1 MSNENDSLKSKLKGV
16 GYNPLAW
23 VAILIAL
30 VAMSVIKPAKWL
42 TKEVYDKSGA
52 LPWIAGVAASAAA
65 GIGLGY
71 HLGWVLNLS
80 PLYWIAGGVGAVIG
94 TYFYAYPLA
103 HLGVFQWSFKAS
115 GKLWKRVPDAGRSAN
130 EYGFSPWFSN
140 TLTFLT
146 QAAIVIGGFV
156 LFWNMADGIH
166 DKIGWTD
173 GFLNLV
179 NWVISVVVSGVLS
192 FIVSAL
198 AITFLSQS
206 GLLLI
211 AAAMGAGVTYHYTP
225 ALAGI
230 VEAHE
235 WPYYAKHV
243 MQAGVFVGFVAY
255 VFPLAHL
262 FITRVFRGIGEWIER
277 AARYFFDHF
286 GKFISSAYDEKDRNY
301 EGFLQQVVGI
311 AATVVAGSYAWAYVG
326 TFGLSLIPAVA
337 VTVIAVLAA
346 YIILCGI
353 TKQIGL
359 EIIGAVIVLGAT
371 YHLAVHDFYYFTDL
385 GILATI
391 GLGAAALVAIA
402 LIGYPIAYNIV
413 RLIARP
419 LLSSWLAQ
427 PLVNLHK
434 SLSEEIFRSFSRT
447 YSDETP
453 FKNFFAHTVNLA
465 STYGVFVGVTALMAG
480 LSFSPLVAISV
491 TVLASIAAYLG
502 VGKLFNRFDNPLI
515 GTLASIGAGVWG
527 GTMAYAHFDHSLW
540 YGVGGFLVAGVVN
553 FLVVYPVTYVVL
565 KAVLN
570 VVRVNDWALPFL
582 SGVHGFFWS
591 FVESFWNLIVEA
603 WRFIEENARPYW
615 QKASAI
621 IDQSWTSAMEVVKH
635 IFGQKTDKK

>member
-16 GYNPLAW
+16 GFNPIAW
-23 VAILIAL
+23 VAIVIAL

-52 LPWIAGVAASAAA
+52 LPWIAGVVASAAA

-71 HLGWVLNLS
+71 HLGWVLELS

-94 TYFYAYPLA
+94 TYFYGYPLA

-115 GKLWKRVPDAGRSAN
+115 GKLWKRVPEAGRNPN

-156 LFWNMADGIH
+156 LFWNLADGIH
-166 DKIGWTD
+166 DKIGWND
-173 GFLNLV
+173 GFLNLL
-179 NWVISVVVSGVLS
+179 NWVVSLVVGGVLS

-206 GLLLI
+206 GLILI
-211 AAAMGAGVTYHYTP
+211 AAVMGGAVAWHYTP
-225 ALAGI
+225 ALAG
-230 VEAHE
+230 VADAHQ
-235 WPYYAKHV
+235 WPYWAKHV

-262 FITRVFRGIGEWIER
+262 FITRVFRGFGEMLER

-286 GKFISSAYDEKDRNY
+286 GKFIESAYDEKDRNY
-301 EGFLQQVVGI
+301 EGFLQQAVGI
-311 AATVVAGSYAWAYVG
+311 GATAVAGTYAWAYVG
-326 TFGLSLIPAVA
+326 TLGLSLIPAVA
-337 VTVIAVLAA
+337 VTAVAVLAA
-346 YIILCGI
+346 YIVLCGI
-353 TKQIGL
+353 ASRVGL

-371 YHLAVHDFYYFTDL
+371 YHLASHDFYYFNDL
-385 GILATI
+385 GTLATL
-391 GLGAAALVAIA
+391 GLGAVCLVATALV
-402 LIGYPIAYNIV
+402 GYPIAYHAV
-413 RLIARP
+413 RLVARP
-419 LLSSWLAQ
+419 VLASWLGQ
-427 PLVNLHK
+427 PLVNLHR

-447 YSDETP
+447 YGDETP

-480 LSFSPLVAISV
+480 LSFTPVVAISV
-491 TVLASIAAYLG
+491 TVLAAIAAYLG
-502 VGKLFNRFDNPLI
+502 LGKLFNRFDNPLI

-527 GTMAYAHFDHSLW
+527 GTLAYAHFDHSLW
-540 YGVGGFLVAGVVN
+540 YGVGGFLAAGVVN
-553 FLVVYPVTYVVL
+553 FLVVYPVVYVVL

-570 VVRVNDWALPFL
+570 VVRVNDWALPVL

-621 IDQSWTSAMEVVKH
+621 FDDAWKSAMDVVKH
-635 IFGQKTDKK
+635 IFGQKK

>member
-1 MSNENDSLKSKLKGV
+1 MSNENESLKSKLKGV
-16 GYNPLAW
+16 GFNPIAW
-23 VAILIAL
+23 VAIVIAL

-42 TKEVYDKSGA
+42 TKEVYEKSGA
-52 LPWIAGVAASAAA
+52 LPWLAGVVASAAA

-71 HLGWVLNLS
+71 HLGWVLELS

-94 TYFYAYPLA
+94 TYFYGYPLA

-115 GKLWKRVPDAGRSAN
+115 GKLWKRVPDAGRSPN

-156 LFWNMADGIH
+156 LFWNLADGIH
-166 DKIGWTD
+166 SKIGWD
-173 GFLNLV
+173 SGFLNLI
-179 NWVISVVVSGVLS
+179 NWVVSLVVGGVLS

-198 AITFLSQS
+198 AMTFLSQS
-206 GLLLI
+206 GLILI
-211 AAAMGAGVTYHYTP
+211 AAVMGGAVAWHYTP
-225 ALAGI
+225 ALAG
-230 VEAHE
+230 VAEAHQ
-235 WPYYAKHV
+235 WPYWAKHV

-262 FITRVFRGIGEWIER
+262 FITRVFRGFGEMIER

-286 GKFISSAYDEKDRNY
+286 GKFIESAYEEKDRNY

-311 AATVVAGSYAWAYVG
+311 GATAVAGTYAWAYVG
-326 TFGLSLIPAVA
+326 TLGLSLIPAVA
-337 VTVIAVLAA
+337 VTAVAVLAA
-346 YIILCGI
+346 YIVLCGI
-353 TKQIGL
+353 TSRIGL
-359 EIIGAVIVLGAT
+359 EIIGALSVVGIT
-371 YHLAVHDFYYFTDL
+371 YHLGSHDWYYFNDL
-385 GILATI
+385 GILAI
-391 GLGAAALVAIA
+391 LGLGAATLVATALV
-402 LIGYPIAYNIV
+402 GYPVAYHVV
-413 RLIARP
+413 RLIVRP
-419 LLSSWLAQ
+419 LLASWLGQ
-427 PLVNLHK
+427 PLVNLHR

-480 LSFSPLVAISV
+480 LSFTPVVAISV
-491 TVLASIAAYLG
+491 TVLAAIAAYLG
-502 VGKLFNRFDNPLI
+502 LGKLFNRFDNPLI

-527 GTMAYAHFDHSLW
+527 GTLAYAHFDHSLW
-540 YGVGGFLVAGVVN
+540 YGVGGFLAAGVVN
-553 FLVVYPVTYVVL
+553 FLVVYPVVYVVL

-570 VVRVNDWALPFL
+570 VVRVNDWALPLL

-621 IDQSWTSAMEVVKH
+621 FDDAWKSAMDVVKH
-635 IFGQKTDKK
+635 IFGQKK